1 MKKLYSILMLVFL
14 SVFAIPEMAV
24 AGGPHAMSGDG
35 AHKGIHFYGRL
46 YLGFD
51 RNSSGATN
59 SVDRLGDNGNK
70 TRLGLKFKESLGA
83 MTLVGQVE
91 YRTDIG
97 DGTSTNDTTTCSD
110 AGADCR
116 TLDLHLGNLGL
127 LTPLG
132 YVGVGTFE
140 SPYKTMGQYDVT
152 MDTGWAMNNHGAMS
166 DGTVGMAGSVEGMLS
181 YHAKMGPV
189 TLAYM
194 YGLSE
199 KANSNMQSGD
209 YSYGI
214 KFNDLFIPG
223 LEFGYAAIHDNEV
236 SAGNPGEGNK
246 KIFGSYQVMPGL
258 GVFFW
263 DEDLEA
269 SSTGPSFTNGEGEIL
284 TFGAH
289 YTMGNNLIQ
298 YALSHGDAN
307 LTVEDYRT
315 HSFSI
320 TSNLS
325 KATDFQIGYARQ
337 GFDSTGGSNRTWGMG
352 LTHKF

>member
-1 MKKLYSILMLVFL
+1 MKKLYSILMLVCMT
-14 SVFAIPEMAV
+14 VIAVPGTAI
-24 AGGPHAMSGDG
+24 AGGPHSMSGDH
-35 AHKGIHFYGRL
+35 AHKGIHFYGQL

-51 RNSSGATN
+51 RSSSGAAN
-59 SVDRLGDNGNK
+59 SVDRLSDNGNK

-83 MTLVGQVE
+83 MTLIGQVE
-91 YRTDIG
+91 YRTDIV

-110 AGADCR
+110 AGSDCR

-127 LTPLG
+127 MTGLG
-132 YVGVGTFE
+132 YIGVGTYE

-152 MDTGWAMNNHGAMS
+152 MDTAWAMNNHGGMS
-166 DGTVGMAGSVEGMLS
+166 DSNFGMAGNMEGMFS

-214 KFNDLFIPG
+214 KFNDFLVSG
-223 LEFGYAAIHDNEV
+223 LEFGVSATHDNEV

-246 KIFGSYQVMPGL
+246 KIFGSYKVMPGL
-258 GVFFW
+258 SVFFW
-263 DEDLEA
+263 DEDLES

-298 YALSHGDAN
+298 YAMSHGDAN
-307 LTVEDYRT
+307 LTAEDYRT
-315 HSFSI
+315 TSLSI

-325 KATDFQIGYARQ
+325 KATNFQIGYARQ
-337 GFDSTGGSNRTWGMG
+337 GFDAAGGSVRTWGMG

>member
-1 MKKLYSILMLVFL
+1 
-14 SVFAIPEMAV
+14 
-24 AGGPHAMSGDG
+24 
-35 AHKGIHFYGRL
+35 
-46 YLGFD
+46 
-51 RNSSGATN
+51 
-59 SVDRLGDNGNK
+59 
-70 TRLGLKFKESLGA
+70 
-83 MTLVGQVE
+83 
-91 YRTDIG
+91 
-97 DGTSTNDTTTCSD
+97 
-110 AGADCR
+110 
-116 TLDLHLGNLGL
+116 
-127 LTPLG
+127 
-132 YVGVGTFE
+132 
-140 SPYKTMGQYDVT
+140 MGQYDVT

-166 DGTVGMAGSVEGMLS
+166 DGTFGMAGSVEGMLS